1 MNETT
6 NKIIEILLEAG
17 NIAKYYFQN
26 EDNLVQTKLD
36 KSHVSSADKEINN
49 FICKQINEIDDKFEI
64 LSEEDTAENQLK
76 SISGETFFIIDP
88 IDGTS
93 SYIQGSKQFTINI
106 SYINNHKLCFSAICI
121 PFENEI
127 YFADNNDTYLHKN
140 YAGENNVKISRLKKV
155 NYKEKKIINVIT
167 TKRKDEIDK
176 IKFFLKKSKKNL
188 NFNSMSSAKKFCS
201 LAIGENDI
209 YIRKAKIKI
218 WDIIAG
224 FHITNNLGFIIEDFH
239 GNNIYENIS
248 KKEYLKK
255 ISYDSFRI
263 NEFIIRPA
271 RLEIP

>member
-1 MNETT
+1 
-6 NKIIEILLEAG
+6 
-17 NIAKYYFQN
+17 
-26 EDNLVQTKLD
+26 
-36 KSHVSSADKEINN
+36 
-49 FICKQINEIDDKFEI
+49 
-64 LSEEDTAENQLK
+64 
-76 SISGETFFIIDP
+76 
-88 IDGTS
+88 
-93 SYIQGSKQFTINI
+93 
-106 SYINNHKLCFSAICI
+106 
-121 PFENEI
+121 
-127 YFADNNDTYLHKN
+127 
-140 YAGENNVKISRLKKV
+140 
-155 NYKEKKIINVIT
+155 
-167 TKRKDEIDK
+167 
-176 IKFFLKKSKKNL
+176 
-188 NFNSMSSAKKFCS
+188 MSSAKKFCS